1 MDTSEEN
8 KPGEC
13 NLGATQGNYFF
24 RLSRNIIRSDDYVAP
39 RIEDFPKEIL
49 AKILK
54 MISNVDAENCLKA
67 CPKWRDLI
75 IHYIFGPY
83 LCKIVRNNLP
93 LRNTLIDEGWTE
105 DCEDYDLIISLY
117 KRFKSCKGNVNE

>member
-1 MDTSEEN
+1 M
-8 KPGEC
+8 
-13 NLGATQGNYFF
+13 GATQGNYFF
-24 RLSRNIIRSDDYVAP
+24 SLARNIVSSDDYVGP
-39 RIEDFPKEIL
+39 GIEDFPKEIL
-49 AKILK
+49 AKIFK

-67 CPKWRDLI
+67 CEKWRDLI